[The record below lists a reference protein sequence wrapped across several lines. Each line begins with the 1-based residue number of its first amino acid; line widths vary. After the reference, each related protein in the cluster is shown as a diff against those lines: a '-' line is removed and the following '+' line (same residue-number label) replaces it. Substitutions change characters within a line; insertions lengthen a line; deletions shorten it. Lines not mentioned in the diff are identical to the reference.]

1 MDRQARYRFA
11 LFALLALIPLMALWW
26 VSVDR
31 IVDALRPV
39 VAWLDA
45 LLLPI
50 RSIASD
56 GSGGWQVQTSL
67 EVTSGK
73 WEAGHQEANFPI
85 EAFFLRRYLVAWPF
99 FCALALAPP
108 RAPKLAQLLGIGFGV
123 LAALFVFSASALIFV
138 YVAVLVNHAP
148 NPADRVQLVPPPFY
162 VSAPHYSDAM
172 FFLAGLGF
180 YLSSYVLPLLAPI
193 VLWLGLNPVP
203 RRTVLGLGAASRSPE
218 AS

>member
-11 LFALLALIPLMALWW
+11 AFALLALIPLMALWW
-26 VSVDR
+26 VSVDA
-31 IVDALRPV
+31 IVDLLRPV
-39 VAWLDA
+39 VAWCDA

-56 GSGGWQVQTSL
+56 GTGGWLVQTSL
-67 EVTSGK
+67 EVTAGK
-73 WEAGHQEANFPI
+73 WETGRQEANFPI
-85 EAFFLRRYLVAWPF
+85 EALFLRRYLVAWPF
-99 FCALALAPP
+99 FFALALAPP
-108 RAPKLAQLLGIGFGV
+108 RSPRLAQLLGIGFGV
-123 LAALFVFSASALIFV
+123 LVMLFLFSASALIFV

-162 VSAPHYSDAM
+162 VSAPHYSDTM

-203 RRTVLGLGAASRSPE
+203 RRAVLGLGGATSSPDAA
-218 AS
+218 